1 MARYK
6 VKGKDCQLKVKVKL
20 SFKEEIDERQ
30 LDFFSSKYIRGLFES
45 TGKKK
50 KLYRIL
56 WSYWNQFV

>member
-30 LDFFSSKYIRGLFES
+30 LDFFSSKYYFLTVPSLRRVFGI
-45 TGKKK
+45 
-50 KLYRIL
+50 
-56 WSYWNQFV
+56 

>member
-30 LDFFSSKYIRGLFES
+30 LDFFSSKLGNCETRDARS
-45 TGKKK
+45 QT
-50 KLYRIL
+50 
-56 WSYWNQFV
+56 